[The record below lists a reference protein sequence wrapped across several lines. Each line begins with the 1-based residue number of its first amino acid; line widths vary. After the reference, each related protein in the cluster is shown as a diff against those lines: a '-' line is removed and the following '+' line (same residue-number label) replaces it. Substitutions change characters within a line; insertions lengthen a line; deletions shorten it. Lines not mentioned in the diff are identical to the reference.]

1 MFDLEVSKMSKKIGS
16 ILVLVIL
23 LVSACSPAG
32 TSTPTAGPAGT
43 KTQMPVP
50 SATPGPS
57 TTLKQDA
64 LLYSG
69 PGNADFDT
77 TASLNAGATV
87 TLLAMYGDFVQVNAV
102 IAGQE
107 NTGFIWKEV
116 LSLLPSGLPELTA
129 DQVPLALL
137 YQPQCSPGSYDSAQD
152 AVTYSNTSNNYYDTE
167 SSSIPLV
174 APLKIEM
181 SSMHLSKG
189 NSAAIKVLGIPEP
202 TTGDWWQGITRMDVG
217 YSQGHYSIDIRDG
230 RTASIALSI
239 ILPLMTDQSIQI
251 VFDQPE
257 GKSIHILDGA
267 GNEVQTVDL
276 TTRPELNLPD
286 GLFPNGV
293 VYIGTA
299 LPPQTS
305 FTVKGLRIGET
316 PAGAWSETQDGY
328 YTQPGLAE
336 LAAQRNLTIGTE
348 FLNYRTADPRYCRI
362 MNRDFNLAALSEF
375 SSPDLWLG
383 PGQYDFSALDS
394 AVDYASQHGWR
405 IRASHLLWGAPE
417 SLPAWL
423 KNSNYSQDEYIQIM
437 EQYIRDIVGRYKDRV
452 QEWSIANEATIRS
465 WTPGMDFWND
475 KIGPEYIAL
484 AFQMARQAD
493 PNGVLIFNDV
503 NNQSSQDTGSSG
515 VVNKMY
521 TTVKQLKSQ
530 GVPIDVVGM
539 QMHLLLP
546 WETSVPPQKADV
558 IATMQKFAALGVRI
572 YVTEMDVDLAGQPGS
587 QVEKW
592 AFEAGVY
599 RDIMEAC
606 IESGVCDSF
615 ATWGISDAT
624 SWISCDSIGCLNEK
638 NADPLMFDPS
648 YAPKPAYFA
657 VRAAL
662 LNDFTIVPTPTP

>member
-1 MFDLEVSKMSKKIGS
+1 MSKKIGS

-32 TSTPTAGPAGT
+32 TSTPTPGPAGT
-43 KTQMPVP
+43 KTSMPAPSVTLGPAGTKTSMPAP
-50 SATPGPS
+50 SATSGPS
-57 TTLKQDA
+57 TTLKQDS

-69 PGNADFDT
+69 PDNADFDT
-77 TASLNAGATV
+77 AASLNAGTTV
-87 TLLAMYGDFVQVNAV
+87 TLLAMYGDFVEVKAM
-102 IAGQE
+102 IDSQE
-107 NTGFIWKEV
+107 HTGYIWKEA
-116 LSLLPSGLPELTA
+116 LSLLPSGLPKLTA

-152 AVTYSNTSNNYYDTE
+152 AVTYSNTSNNYHDTE
-167 SSSIPLV
+167 SSSIPMV

-181 SSMHLSKG
+181 TSMQVSG
-189 NSAAIKVLGIPEP
+189 DSGAAIKVLGIPEA

-217 YSQGHYSIDIRDG
+217 YNQGHYSIGIRDG
-230 RTASIALSI
+230 RTDAYASFIN
-239 ILPLMTDQSIQI
+239 LPLTTDQGIQI

-276 TTRPELNLPD
+276 TTRSELSLPD

-293 VYIGTA
+293 VYIGTT
-299 LPPQTS
+299 LSPQTS
-305 FTVKGLRIGET
+305 FTVKGLRIGEA

-328 YTQPGLAE
+328 YTQPGLTE

-348 FLNYRTADPRYCRI
+348 FLNDRTSEPRYCQI
-362 MNRDFNLAALSEF
+362 MKRDFGVAVLSDF
-375 SSPDLWLG
+375 SSPGIWLG
-383 PGQYDFSALDS
+383 PGQYDFSALDR
-394 AVDYASQHGWR
+394 AVDYSSQRGWR
-405 IRASHLLWGAPE
+405 IRASHLIWGDPDY
-417 SLPAWL
+417 LPAWL
-423 KNSNYSQDEYIQIM
+423 KNSNYSKDEYIQIM
-437 EQYIRDIVGRYKDRV
+437 EQYIRDIVGRYKGRV

-484 AFQMARQAD
+484 AFQTARQAD

-521 TTVKQLKSQ
+521 ATVKQLKSQ

-539 QMHLLLP
+539 QMHLLQP
-546 WETSVPPQKADV
+546 FETSVLPQKADV

-572 YVTEMDVDLAGQPGS
+572 YITEFDVYMVRLPGT
-587 QVEKW
+587 QAEKLNI
-592 AFEAGVY
+592 ETKIY
-599 RDIMEAC
+599 HDMMEAC
-606 IESGVCDSF
+606 LESGVCDSF
-615 ATWGISDAT
+615 STWGIS
-624 SWISCDSIGCLNEK
+624 EK
-638 NADPLMFDPS
+638 DPNAASLMFDVNFD
-648 YAPKPAYFA
+648 PKPAYFA
-657 VRAAL
+657 VRDAL